1 VVLTKTEKQRKRKD
15 ISNAWKWGKREHRFE
30 AIMTKLLWLSVA
42 VIGANLLAI
51 SWKWNEDV
59 QGWLTSIAF
68 VLVSMC
74 LVARLLT
81 EFCHRLERYYF
92 NPHRFGHKKKHILRA
107 ILKG

>member
-30 AIMTKLLWLSVA
+30 AVMTKLLWLSVA

-51 SWKWNEDV
+51 SWKWNEDI
-59 QGWLTSIAF
+59 QGCLTSIAF
-68 VLVSMC
+68 VLISMC
-74 LVARLLT
+74 LAARLLT

-92 NPHRFGHKKKHILRA
+92 NPHRFGHKKKKMIRA